1 MLIIGPV
8 FFLFGETGNHQVEDK
23 KVPDSEKDLI
33 LDGGF
38 ALPHANSFGHN
49 FRSSLIYAPKI

>member
-38 ALPHANSFGHN
+38 VLPHANTFGHN
-49 FRSSLIYAPKI
+49 FRSLLIYI